1 MVIKAIREK
10 LTAARIK
17 AVVMEFGKKL
27 AAENI
32 PVKQMILFGS
42 YAKNNPHI
50 DSDIDVAV
58 ILKDDSGIER
68 GEIDKITWWAKQINV
83 KLEPHI
89 LSEGDFN
96 NRWLS
101 LPAEIK
107 KTGIKIAER

>member
-10 LTAARIK
+10 LTAVRVRA
-17 AVVMEFGKKL
+17 AVVEFGKKL
-27 AAENI
+27 AEENI
-32 PVKQMILFGS
+32 PVKQLVLFGS
-42 YAKNNPHI
+42 YAKNNPHV

-58 ILKDDSGIER
+58 ILKADSGINR
-68 GEIDKITWWAKQINV
+68 GGIDNITWWAKQINV
-83 KLEPHI
+83 KLEPHV

-107 KTGIKIAER
+107 KSGIKI